1 MEGWNMK
8 PYLLKETH
16 WGSIKDIKY
25 ELAVLPWGACEAHN
39 KHLPYGTDIYESD
52 FFAEASAKTAWDRGA
67 KVIVLP
73 TIPFGVNTGQTDILL
88 DINMNPSTQMAVL
101 NDILTGLN
109 RQGIKK
115 FLILNSHGGNNFKPL
130 LRELGLQFPE
140 MFLATCD
147 WFKALDKSAY
157 FTHAGDHAD
166 EMETSLMLHMIPELV
181 LPLEEA
187 GVGAAKKFEIDAFN
201 QSWASSE
208 RKWSQVTSD
217 TGIGNPKEATADKGK
232 RFYDDLIKI
241 LGNFMYDIAM
251 QEGSWYG

>member
-1 MEGWNMK
+1 MK

-16 WGSIKDIKY
+16 WGSIKNIKY

-52 FFAEASAKTAWDRGA
+52 FFAEASAKTAWERGA

-101 NDILTGLN
+101 HDILTGLN

-115 FLILNSHGGNNFKPL
+115 LLILNSHGGNNFKPL
-130 LRELGLQFPE
+130 LRELGLKFPE
-140 MFLATCD
+140 MFLAACD

-157 FTHAGDHAD
+157 FTHPGDHAD

-187 GVGAAKKFEIDAFN
+187 GVGTAKKFAIDAFN

-217 TGIGNPKEATADKGK
+217 TGIGNPKEATADKG
-232 RFYDDLIKI
+232 RLFFNDLIRK
-241 LGNFMYDIAM
+241 LGDLIYEIAM
-251 QEGSWYG
+251 QEGSWYN